1 MPGIIIYPKNPKQ
14 QRKRF
19 ASDAPEL
26 GVNNM
31 LNQADINTIL
41 KTIEAS
47 SNEKNDAVSS
57 SNL

>member
-1 MPGIIIYPKNPKQ
+1 MPGILIYPKNSKQ

-26 GVNNM
+26 NM

-41 KTIEAS
+41 KTVEA
-47 SNEKNDAVSS
+47 NEKNDAVSI